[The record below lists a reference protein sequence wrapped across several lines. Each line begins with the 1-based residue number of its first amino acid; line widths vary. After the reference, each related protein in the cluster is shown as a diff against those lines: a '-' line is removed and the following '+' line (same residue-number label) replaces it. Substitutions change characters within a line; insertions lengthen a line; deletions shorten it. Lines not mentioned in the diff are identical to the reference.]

1 MNRYGRTATISEAVA
16 LHPSS
21 LARRPAPSRFPSS
34 LFSGPRFSSAP
45 SRSIGWC
52 GLQGSVRS
60 SLPERL
66 QNERY
71 RAASRAPARGVMRG
85 TRRSRWIIV
94 MCRAACVLLAS
105 LASACSPSD
114 EASPR
119 PTPTS
124 PTLPTP
130 PTPPASGGRLQMSGR
145 VLDQNGTPV
154 PGALVEVDYAPAG
167 GVSNPPSHC
176 PVVRVSA
183 GLRRERTTWA
193 SIQSSSNHDPG
204 RDAYAAQHRV
214 ILRIGLRLLLSR
226 RLRSR
231 RPVGADRLLPR
242 GSGPAAPSHAQH
254 SCWRVDR
261 RLRRRHELAVH
272 RPRGS
277 VAHGQADARL
287 SSSSRGR
294 AC

>member
-1 MNRYGRTATISEAVA
+1 MNATGQPVGRQ
-16 LHPSS
+16 
-21 LARRPAPSRFPSS
+21 
-34 LFSGPRFSSAP
+34 
-45 SRSIGWC
+45 
-52 GLQGSVRS
+52 QG
-60 SLPERL
+60 
-66 QNERY
+66 
-71 RAASRAPARGVMRG
+71 GVMRG

-94 MCRAACVLLAS
+94 MCRAACILLAS

-119 PTPTS
+119 PIPTS

-130 PTPPASGGRLQMSGR
+130 PTPPASSGRLQMSGR

-176 PVVRVSA
+176 PVVRLLLACDENERSGRVFSRVRRTNLA
-183 GLRRERTTWA
+183 GRLRPVPPPA
-193 SIQSSSNHDPG
+193 
-204 RDAYAAQHRV
+204 
-214 ILRIGLRLLLSR
+214 IGFCLLLSR

-231 RPVGADRLLPR
+231 RPVGADWRLPR
-242 GSGPAAPSHAQH
+242 GPGPAAPSHAQH

-261 RLRRRHELAVH
+261 RLGRRHELAVH

-277 VAHGQADARL
+277 VASWKADARL

-294 AC
+294 ACCMSRRARRLAAPLHRSSGIRRATMPA